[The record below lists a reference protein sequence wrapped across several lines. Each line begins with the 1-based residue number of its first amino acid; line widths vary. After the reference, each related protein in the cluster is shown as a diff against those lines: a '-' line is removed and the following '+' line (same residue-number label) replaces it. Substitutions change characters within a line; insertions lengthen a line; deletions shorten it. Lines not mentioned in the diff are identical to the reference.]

1 MGDRDMNF
9 TVWSHRDMTGDSG
22 ELQESVYFV

>member
-22 ELQESVYFV
+22 ELQESAYFV